1 MPDLDALRQEIDQ
14 IDDQLHD
21 LIRSRTR
28 IVEQVREAKLEVD
41 AEARYM
47 RPAREADIIRRLAA
61 RHDGNFP
68 INALTRIWREMISA
82 LTLMQGPLS
91 VAVYAPGNQTGLW
104 DVARDHYGVEVPL
117 QPVDSSMAVLRA
129 LSDGTAQVGVLPW
142 PELEEPKPWWP
153 SLMSDDNATFKVVGV
168 LPFHGAGNARSASRS
183 GMVVADMAPEPTGD
197 DRTLLAQRFIG
208 GVSRDRLA
216 AVFAE
221 AGLEATSFL
230 GNKLLDKS
238 TDSRWHLIEVAG
250 FLKPDDE
257 RLNTL
262 NSKFGD
268 LCDGVDII
276 GAYATPMVMPEH
288 GQEPVA
294 AAS

>member
-1 MPDLDALRQEIDQ
+1 MPDLDALRQQIDE

-41 AEARYM
+41 ADARYM
-47 RPAREADIIRRLAA
+47 RPAREADIIRRLAE
-61 RHDGNFP
+61 RHDGRFP
-68 INALTRIWREMISA
+68 LNALTRIWREMISA

-117 QPVDSSMAVLRA
+117 QPVDSAMAVLRA
-129 LSDGTAQVGVLPW
+129 LTDGSVQVGVLPW

-153 SLMSDDNATFKVVGV
+153 SLMAEDNQTFNVVGV

-183 GMVVADMAPEPTGD
+183 GMVIADMAPEATGD
-197 DRTLLAQRFIG
+197 DRTLLALRFNG
-208 GVSRDRLA
+208 GVSRDRLTS
-216 AVFAE
+216 VLAE
-221 AGLEATSFL
+221 VGLEATSFL
-230 GNKLLDKS
+230 GNKLVVKDQ
-238 TDSRWHLIEVAG
+238 DIRWQLVEVAG
-250 FLKPDDE
+250 FLTDGDE
-257 RLNTL
+257 RLSSL
-262 NSKFGD
+262 VGKFDD

-288 GQEPVA
+288 GENPVA
-294 AAS
+294 ATG

>member
-1 MPDLDALRQEIDQ
+1 MPDLDALRQQIDD

-21 LIRSRTR
+21 LIRNRTR
-28 IVEQVREAKLEVD
+28 IVEQVRDAKLEVD
-41 AEARYM
+41 ANARYM

-61 RHDGNFP
+61 RHDGQFP

-82 LTLMQGPLS
+82 LTLMQGPLA
-91 VAVYAPGNQTGLW
+91 VTVYAPGNQTGLW

-117 QPVDSSMAVLRA
+117 QPVDNTMAVLRA
-129 LSDGTAQVGVLPW
+129 LTDGTAQVGVLPW
-142 PELEEPKPWWP
+142 PELEEQKPWWP

-168 LPFHGAGNARSASRS
+168 LPFHGAGNARSAGRS

-197 DRTLLAQRFIG
+197 DRTLLAVRFNG
-208 GVSRDRLA
+208 GVSRDRMTGA
-216 AVFAE
+216 FAE
-221 AGLEATSFL
+221 VGLEGAAFL
-230 GNKLLDKS
+230 GNKLLDRS
-238 TDSRWHLIEVAG
+238 TDSRWHLVEVAG
-250 FLKPDDE
+250 FLMPEDE
-257 RLNTL
+257 RLSSLT
-262 NSKFGD
+262 SKFGD

-288 GQEPVA
+288 GQAPVA